1 LCKKENIKNILT
13 FLLRLLLRL
22 LLGAD
27 AKVFGV
33 SSRIGTGSL
42 ALCILLDAAKLEL
55 NSALCGIGAK
65 VLADV

>member
-13 FLLRLLLRL
+13 FLLRLV
-22 LLGAD
+22 LGAD
-27 AKVFGV
+27 AEVFGV
-33 SSRIGTGSL
+33 SSRIGTSSL

-55 NSALCGIGAK
+55 NSAFRGIGAK

>member
-13 FLLRLLLRL
+13 FLLRL

-55 NSALCGIGAK
+55 NSASRGIGAK